1 MDDWLRIIF
10 EELNHVV
17 CAHIILNSS
26 YLDFLTF
33 AKIILK
39 SINYFRLTMSPT
51 KVLIIIFVHTI
62 GLKKPPYAFCM
73 TLLQSLAARTYYQR
87 KV

>member
-1 MDDWLRIIF
+1 MDDWLGIVF

-17 CAHIILNSS
+17 CALILDYFN
-26 YLDFLTF
+26 FLTF
-33 AKIILK
+33 AKIRLK
-39 SINYFRLTMSPT
+39 SINYFRLTMSPA
-51 KVLIIIFVHTI
+51 KVYGIIFVNLI
-62 GLKKPPYAFCM
+62 GLKKPPYAFRM